1 MVREGYILVPCSATN
16 KIFVMSNFLS
26 FFFKFTC
33 MEYLPVG
40 MCVDHVLTWYLRKSE
55 GGFGSLGTGV

>member
-26 FFFKFTC
+26 FFLKFTC

-40 MCVDHVLTWYLRKSE
+40 MCVDHYLRKSE